1 MRLSVTISALI
12 LSAAFLTTA
21 HAQVVPT
28 LDVGPT
34 CQPFDGD
41 ISFKIDKDRCL
52 KSESAARDEL
62 AKQWADFPVG
72 HRKLCTQTATMGGM
86 PSYVALITCLEMK
99 RDAAKLPADQSLTT
113 RPANMPKK

>member
-12 LSAAFLTTA
+12 LSAALISTG

-28 LDVGPT
+28 LNVDPT
-34 CQPFDGD
+34 CQPLEGD
-41 ISFKIDKDRCL
+41 SLKIDKDRCL
-52 KSESAARDEL
+52 KAEAATRDEL
-62 AKQWADFPVG
+62 AKQWTDFPTAD
-72 HRKLCTQTATMGGM
+72 RSFCIQSATMGGM

>member
-1 MRLSVTISALI
+1 MRLLVTIAALI
-12 LSAAFLTTA
+12 FSAAFLTTA

-28 LDVGPT
+28 LNVDPT
-34 CQPFDGD
+34 CQPFEGD
-41 ISFKIDKDRCL
+41 SFKIDKDRCL
-52 KSESAARDEL
+52 KAELATRDEL
-62 AKQWADFPVG
+62 AKQWGDFPAAD
-72 HRKLCTQTATMGGM
+72 RSFCTQSATMGGM

>member
-1 MRLSVTISALI
+1 MRLLVTISALI

-21 HAQVVPT
+21 HAQVPT
-28 LDVGPT
+28 LNVNPT
-34 CQPFDGD
+34 CQPFAGD
-41 ISFKIDKDRCL
+41 SFKIDKDRCL
-52 KSESAARDEL
+52 KAELATRDEL
-62 AKQWADFPVG
+62 AKQWADFPTAD
-72 HRKLCTQTATMGGM
+72 RSFCTQGATMGGM